1 MERGMIAR
9 GLIGGLLASLPVFA
23 AVDAAAQTWVAD
35 GHTGCKVVDLYPDPS
50 KSIAWSG
57 NCRDGLA
64 DGPGTLTWSRRGQPE
79 GTQTA
84 TFAAGKAQG
93 PAEVIWANGR
103 AFKGQVKDG
112 MAWGQGTY
120 TWADG
125 RRYEGEWADDRR
137 SGRGTLFFTNGDR
150 FIGVF
155 HRNKPVG
162 AGEYVKTDGSRFTA
176 VITADGK
183 LLPGDPIAGAAP
195 AAPAVT
201 SAPPPPSSLPPARAE
216 VAPPPA
222 PTRVQ
227 PVAPDPATIAT
238 VRPAPLNAPP
248 ATGNPISLA
257 PAAAVLSTG
266 LKAR

>member
-1 MERGMIAR
+1 MKRGMIAR
-9 GLIGGLLASLPVFA
+9 SLIRGLLALLPVFA
-23 AVDAAAQTWVAD
+23 VAGAAAQTWVSD
-35 GHTGCKVVDLYPDPS
+35 GRTGCKVVDLYPDPS

-84 TFAAGKAQG
+84 TFVAGKAQG
-93 PAEVIWANGR
+93 SAEVFWANGR
-103 AFKGQVKDG
+103 VFKGQVKDG

-137 SGRGTLFFTNGDR
+137 SGRGTVTFTNGDR

-162 AGEYVKTDGSRFTA
+162 AGEYVKADGSRSIA
-176 VITADGK
+176 VITAEGK
-183 LLPGDPIAGAAP
+183 LLPGDPIAGAPPAVP

-201 SAPPPPSSLPPARAE
+201 SAPPPAPAAI
-216 VAPPPA
+216 
-222 PTRVQ
+222 
-227 PVAPDPATIAT
+227 ATI
-238 VRPAPLNAPP
+238 RPAPPNAPP
-248 ATGNPISLA
+248 ATGSPISLA

-266 LKAR
+266 LKPR